1 MGFIAFVVSG
11 QFGSF
16 GKMFQ
21 RKKEKEG
28 KGIKQKWMR
37 VCNIVSGHLDHLVK
51 KKRNKNYYF
60 PTDKQLR
67 APAGYLFLFRLNFLR
82 AKRPA
87 ISRQR
92 FDDANHQ
99 YLIYNINKSIYL
111 PVKQKQSTRP

>member
-51 KKRNKNYYF
+51 KKRKIIF
-60 PTDKQLR
+60 PPTNNCGHLR
-67 APAGYLFLFRLNFLR
+67 VIFFRLFG
-82 AKRPA
+82 
-87 ISRQR
+87 
-92 FDDANHQ
+92 FG
-99 YLIYNINKSIYL
+99 
-111 PVKQKQSTRP
+111 